1 MPKAYW
7 FGARMTVKDPDKLK
21 AYAELAG
28 QAVSEYGGRYL
39 ARGAETKAFEGPAQA
54 RAVIIEF
61 KDMDTAIACHGST
74 IYQNALKKLDGSVD
88 RDLFVIEGI
97 E

>member
-7 FGARMTVKDPDKLK
+7 IGARMTVKDPDKLK
-21 AYAELAG
+21 AYAELAS

-61 KDMDTAIACHGST
+61 KDMDAAIECHEST
-74 IYQNALKKLDGSVD
+74 IYQNALKKLDGSVN

>member
-7 FGARMTVKDPDKLK
+7 IGARMTVKDPDKLK
-21 AYAELAG
+21 AYAELAS

-74 IYQNALKKLDGSVD
+74 FYQNALKKLDGSVD